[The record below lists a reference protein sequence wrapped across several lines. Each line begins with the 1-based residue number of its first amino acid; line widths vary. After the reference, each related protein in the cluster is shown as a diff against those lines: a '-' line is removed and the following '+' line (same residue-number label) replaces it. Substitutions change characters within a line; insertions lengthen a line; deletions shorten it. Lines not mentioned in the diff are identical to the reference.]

1 METQPPSVYRL
12 PLPRDQLTAA
22 YEGLPD
28 GKAVGMP
35 DAVRLIRSTIYDLY
49 WDGTAE
55 QKLGATEIDLQ
66 KAIGAAYGFT
76 LLQVELEAAIEYLA
90 GGSELISRPSAGS
103 SIRYSLTPEGQ
114 SAEESGRQDF
124 VKVKGFRP

>member
-1 METQPPSVYRL
+1 MEKRPPNVYRP
-12 PLPRDQLTAA
+12 PLPHDQLMAA

-28 GKAVGMP
+28 GKAVGKP
-35 DAVRLIRSTIYDLY
+35 EAVRLIRSILYDLY

-66 KAIGAAYGFT
+66 KAIGATYGFT
-76 LLQVELEAAIEYLA
+76 LLQVEVEAAIEYLA
-90 GGSELISRPSAGS
+90 GVSELIWRPSAGS

-114 SAEESGRQDF
+114 SAEESARQDF
-124 VKVKGFRP
+124 VKLKGFRP